1 MTKAGAEVDPV
12 YTILNCWIIYV
23 ADETLTAADPPLYI
37 KLVDPLFINNA
48 FA

>member
-1 MTKAGAEVDPV
+1 MTKAGADVEAV
-12 YTILNCWIIYV
+12 YIRLNCCIMYV

-37 KLVDPLFINNA
+37 KLVDVLFINNL